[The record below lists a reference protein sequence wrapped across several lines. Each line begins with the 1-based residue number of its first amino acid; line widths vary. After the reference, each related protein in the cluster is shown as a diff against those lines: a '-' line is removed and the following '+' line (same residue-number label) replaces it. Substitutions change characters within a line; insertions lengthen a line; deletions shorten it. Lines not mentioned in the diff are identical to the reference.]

1 MHGTPDIGMERD
13 KSWKRMVP
21 WTDLNNH
28 LLFMDDLKLG
38 KLVSKWTLLQT
49 VHTSGRDIGMEFGLK
64 KCGVLIMG
72 NGKTLTQTDGQIM
85 KEVNENGFKFLGLI
99 KVD

>member
-1 MHGTPDIGMERD
+1 
-13 KSWKRMVP
+13 
-21 WTDLNNH
+21 
-28 LLFMDDLKLG
+28 MDDLKLG

-64 KCGVLIMG
+64 KGGVLIMG

-85 KEVNENGFKFLGLI
+85 KEVNENGFKFWGLI
-99 KVD
+99 KVY